1 MASLLA
7 SGVLAHGP
15 RLICAHAR
23 ASGSDL
29 APNLAD
35 RISRLRS
42 CHAPTCLQ
50 IDLYTCD
57 KGTALDKCNATTGK
71 LACRVKPVYGDA
83 GNPAIHNTRFSE
95 PGFIAI
101 PDCFWGKAE
110 NGLEP
115 PLNLTDVPLHVVK
128 KCNATEGHYGEMSGG
143 QPWVIV

>member
-1 MASLLA
+1 M
-7 SGVLAHGP
+7 
-15 RLICAHAR
+15 
-23 ASGSDL
+23 
-29 APNLAD
+29 
-35 RISRLRS
+35 
-42 CHAPTCLQ
+42 
-50 IDLYTCD
+50 YTCD